1 MNTTKIKELVLLL
14 EAKGLTNAVTL
25 VLKYIVPETECAH
38 ISLYQAAKD
47 LANCESDHDPA
58 RQHLQEVLRL
68 IKDEEIIK
76 FDKN

>member
-1 MNTTKIKELVLLL
+1 MNTTKIKEFVLLL

-25 VLKYIVPETECAH
+25 GLKYIVPETECAH
-38 ISLYQAAKD
+38 ISLYQAAKN
-47 LANCESDHDPA
+47 LANFENNHDPG
-58 RQHLQEVLRL
+58 LQQLKEVLKL